1 MSYVLDTPNQSF
13 TIYTDSLNCVNRY
26 PDFVYNLDTP
36 IKVPLGLSAVLSVQN
51 ITFAN
56 TFANITDD
64 NNVLTFVILG
74 SIEIVT
80 IPEGIYNV
88 GSFVNVFNSLST
100 SITARYDLTQYKIIF
115 TCDDVFS
122 LLNTGIFIT
131 SCGDVIG
138 APRQDNNSKE
148 FTLTASGLVIGYQLI
163 MPLSFDFTGYKYI
176 GLKLDSITINN
187 INTQGTL
194 TNTLIRIPI
203 ISPIGQLN
211 QYRPNEVLKFIFSRR
226 SINSLTFRLQNLK
239 GEILK
244 PNQLQVVFKIDFI
257 KTPDITEVMKGS
269 IDYYYEE
276 FGIPKREENINNGQ
290 LS

>member
-148 FTLTASGLVIGYQLI
+148 FTLTASTLPIGYQLI

-194 TNTLIRIPI
+194 TNTLIRVPI

-269 IDYYYEE
+269 IDYYYQE

-290 LS
+290 LT

>member
-13 TIYTDSLNCVNRY
+13 TIYTDSLNCVNRF

-56 TFANITDD
+56 TFSNITDD

-115 TCDDVFS
+115 TCDDNFS

-148 FTLTASGLVIGYQLI
+148 FSLTASTLVIGYELI
-163 MPLSFDFTGYKYI
+163 MPNSFDFTGYKYI

-187 INTQGTL
+187 INTQGTM

-211 QYRPNEVLKFIFSRR
+211 QYRPTEVLKFIFSRR

-269 IDYYYEE
+269 IDYYYQE
-276 FGIPKREENINNGQ
+276 FGIPEREENINNGQ
-290 LS
+290 LV

>member
-13 TIYTDSLNCVNRY
+13 TIYTDSLNCVSRY

-51 ITFAN
+51 VTFAN
-56 TFANITDD
+56 TFANITDS

-122 LLNTGIFIT
+122 LLNTGVFIT

-148 FTLTASGLVIGYQLI
+148 FTLTASTLPIGYQLI
-163 MPLSFDFTGYKYI
+163 MPLSFDFTGYKYV

-269 IDYYYEE
+269 IDYYYQE
-276 FGIPKREENINNGQ
+276 FGIPEREENINNGQ
-290 LS
+290 LI

>member
-36 IKVPLGLSAVLSVQN
+36 IKVPLGLSAVLSIQN
-51 ITFAN
+51 VTFAN
-56 TFANITDD
+56 TFANITDS

-122 LLNTGIFIT
+122 LLNTGVFIT

-148 FTLTASGLVIGYQLI
+148 FSLTASTLAIGYQLI
-163 MPLSFDFTGYKYI
+163 MPLTFDFTGYKYV

-194 TNTLIRIPI
+194 TNTLLRIPI

-211 QYRPNEVLKFIFSRR
+211 QYRPSEVLKFIFSRR

>member
-51 ITFAN
+51 VTFAN
-56 TFANITDD
+56 TFANITDS

-148 FTLTASGLVIGYQLI
+148 FSLTASALAIGYQLI
-163 MPLSFDFTGYKYI
+163 MPLSFDFTGYKYV

-194 TNTLIRIPI
+194 TNTLLRIPI

-211 QYRPNEVLKFIFSRR
+211 QYRPSEVLKFIFSRR

>member
-56 TFANITDD
+56 TFANITDS

-148 FTLTASGLVIGYQLI
+148 FALTASTLAIGYQLI
-163 MPLSFDFTGYKYI
+163 MPLSFDFTGYKYV

-269 IDYYYEE
+269 IDYYYQE
-276 FGIPKREENINNGQ
+276 FGIPEREENINNGQ
-290 LS
+290 LT

>member
-51 ITFAN
+51 VTFAN

-74 SIEIVT
+74 SVEIVT

-115 TCDDVFS
+115 TCDDDFS

-148 FTLTASGLVIGYQLI
+148 FSLTASTLAIGYHLI
-163 MPLSFDFTGYKYI
+163 MPNSFDFTGYKYV
-176 GLKLDSITINN
+176 GLKLDGITINN

-194 TNTLIRIPI
+194 TNTLIRVPI

-226 SINSLTFRLQNLK
+226 SINSLTYRLQNLK

>member
-51 ITFAN
+51 VTFAN
-56 TFANITDD
+56 TFANITDS

-148 FTLTASGLVIGYQLI
+148 FTLTASTLAIGYQLI

-194 TNTLIRIPI
+194 TNTLIRVPI

-269 IDYYYEE
+269 IDYYYQE
-276 FGIPKREENINNGQ
+276 FGIPEREENINNGQ
-290 LS
+290 LT